1 MRFIVSI
8 LLLIISIH
16 TISAEEITTDN
27 LLTNGNF
34 ETGNANGWTTSGD
47 TQVVSDCCELN
58 NVTSNYDLEFGD
70 SGSIT
75 QDVNLTTNTI
85 TQDMLDNGITLTQ
98 VTEVQ
103 NGEGGSYPAWSNNG
117 AADTFTINLNIK
129 NSSGTVI
136 ATMTTVR
143 TDVTGIN
150 GANFTDTLIY
160 TGNGSNIGNTTI
172 SAVDANAPA
181 TLGGPNVDNIS
192 LRMTYN
198 NVVLEVETQE
208 ALQEFEE
215 TVLFEEEESFFTEEF
230 VELFTEEI
238 QTIAAS
244 PLPAEEKAVEITAA
258 IIEFEEKTETKVT
271 KAEIQTTALL
281 PPPTMMAEEEEEKPA
296 EIAMAIIEET
306 TKETSSLPNPGG
318 SSGSS
323 ETEELIEETENV
335 QEEEKTESK
344 SEVKTEEK
352 QKPKEQEKPKKVK
365 TKETKSKNTKVA
377 KLEAAMDKV
386 DKVVKDTAKNLEV
399 KNIIKLDAMKSDMVL
414 AEYMN
419 QEFYKS
425 KDIYL
430 NQVIMFDNRDI
441 YNNVN
446 LVQYTNNDPI
456 NIKESILQDINIQ
469 KQKLLM
475 EIEELRN
482 G

>member
-1 MRFIVSI
+1 MRFIASI
-8 LLLIISIH
+8 LLLMIL
-16 TISAEEITTDN
+16 TLTTSAEEITTDN

-34 ETGNANGWTTSGD
+34 ETGNANVCTTSGN

-103 NGEGGSYPAWSNNG
+103 NGEDGSYPAWSNNG

-244 PLPAEEKAVEITAA
+244 PLPTEEKAVEITAA

-296 EIAMAIIEET
+296 EIAMAIMEETQEEETPPEPKEEIIEET
-306 TKETSSLPNPGG
+306 N
-318 SSGSS
+318 
-323 ETEELIEETENV
+323 NV

-386 DKVVKDTAKNLEV
+386 DAVVKDTAKNLEV
-399 KNIIKLDAMKSDMVL
+399 KNIIKLDAMQSDMVL

-441 YNNVN
+441 YNNVS
-446 LVQYTNNDPI
+446 LVQYTSNDPI

-475 EIEELRN
+475 EIEVLRN

>member
-1 MRFIVSI
+1 
-8 LLLIISIH
+8 
-16 TISAEEITTDN
+16 
-27 LLTNGNF
+27 
-34 ETGNANGWTTSGD
+34 
-47 TQVVSDCCELN
+47 
-58 NVTSNYDLEFGD
+58 
-70 SGSIT
+70 
-75 QDVNLTTNTI
+75 
-85 TQDMLDNGITLTQ
+85 MLDNGITLTQ

-103 NGEGGSYPAWSNNG
+103 NGECNVSGCWGGQG

-215 TVLFEEEESFFTEEF
+215 TVLFEEEETFFTEEF

-244 PLPAEEKAVEITAA
+244 PLPTEEKAVEITAA

-296 EIAMAIIEET
+296 EIAMAIMEETQEEETPPEPKEEIIEET
-306 TKETSSLPNPGG
+306 N
-318 SSGSS
+318 
-323 ETEELIEETENV
+323 NV

-399 KNIIKLDAMKSDMVL
+399 KNIIKLDAMQSDMVL

-430 NQVIMFDNRDI
+430 NQVIMSDNRDI
-441 YNNVN
+441 YNNVS
-446 LVQYTNNDPI
+446 LVQYTSNDPI

-475 EIEELRN
+475 EIEVLRN

>member
-58 NVTSNYDLEFGD
+58 NVYSNYDLEFGD

-215 TVLFEEEESFFTEEF
+215 TVLFEEEETFFTEEF

-244 PLPAEEKAVEITAA
+244 PLPTEEKAVEITAA

-281 PPPTMMAEEEEEKPA
+281 PPPTMMEEKEEEKPA
-296 EIAMAIIEET
+296 EIAMAIMEETQEEETPPEPKEEIIEET
-306 TKETSSLPNPGG
+306 N
-318 SSGSS
+318 
-323 ETEELIEETENV
+323 NV

-399 KNIIKLDAMKSDMVL
+399 KNIIKLDAMQSDMVL

-441 YNNVN
+441 YNNVS
-446 LVQYTNNDPI
+446 LVQYTSNDPI

-475 EIEELRN
+475 EIEVLRN

>member
-1 MRFIVSI
+1 MKFFII
-8 LLLIISIH
+8 LAALLWLLLSWFA
-16 TISAEEITTDN
+16 SSVGLKAEEITTNN

-85 TQDMLDNGITLTQ
+85 TQNMLDNGITLTQ

-103 NGEGGSYPAWSNNG
+103 NGECNVSGCWGGQG

-150 GANFTDTLIY
+150 GANFPDTLIY

-172 SAVDANAPA
+172 SAIDANAPA

-271 KAEIQTTALL
+271 KAEIQTAALL

-296 EIAMAIIEET
+296 EIAMAIMEETQEEEAPEPKEEIIEET
-306 TKETSSLPNPGG
+306 N
-318 SSGSS
+318 
-323 ETEELIEETENV
+323 NV

-352 QKPKEQEKPKKVK
+352 QKPKEQEKSKKVK

>member
-1 MRFIVSI
+1 MRFIASI
-8 LLLIISIH
+8 LLLMIL
-16 TISAEEITTDN
+16 TLTTSAEEITTDN

-47 TQVVSDCCELN
+47 VQVVSDCCELN

-98 VTEVQ
+98 ITEVQ
-103 NGEGGSYPAWSNNG
+103 NGECNVSGCWGGQG

-215 TVLFEEEESFFTEEF
+215 TVLFEEEETFFTEEF

-244 PLPAEEKAVEITAA
+244 PLPTEEKAVEITAA

-306 TKETSSLPNPGG
+306 TKEE
-318 SSGSS
+318 
-323 ETEELIEETENV
+323 ETPPEPKEEIIEETNNV

-399 KNIIKLDAMKSDMVL
+399 KNIIKLDAMQSDMVL

-430 NQVIMFDNRDI
+430 NQVIMSDNRDI
-441 YNNVN
+441 YNNVS
-446 LVQYTNNDPI
+446 LVQYTSNDPI

-475 EIEELRN
+475 EIEVLRN

>member
-1 MRFIVSI
+1 MRFIASI
-8 LLLIISIH
+8 LLLIIL
-16 TISAEEITTDN
+16 TLTTSAEEITTDN

-47 TQVVSDCCELN
+47 VQVVSDCCELN

-98 VTEVQ
+98 ITEVQ
-103 NGEGGSYPAWSNNG
+103 NGECNVSGCWGGSGN
-117 AADTFTINLNIK
+117 ADTFTINLNIK

-296 EIAMAIIEET
+296 EIAMAIMEETQKEETPPEPKEEIIEET
-306 TKETSSLPNPGG
+306 N
-318 SSGSS
+318 
-323 ETEELIEETENV
+323 NV

-386 DKVVKDTAKNLEV
+386 DAVVKDTAKNLEV
-399 KNIIKLDAMKSDMVL
+399 KNIIKLDAMQSDMVL

-446 LVQYTNNDPI
+446 LVQYTSNDPI

>member
-8 LLLIISIH
+8 LLLMIL
-16 TISAEEITTDN
+16 TLTTSAEEITTDN

-103 NGEGGSYPAWSNNG
+103 NGECNVSGCWGGQG

-181 TLGGPNVDNIS
+181 TLGGPNLDNIS
-192 LRMTYN
+192 LKMTYN

-271 KAEIQTTALL
+271 KAEIQTTPLL
-281 PPPTMMAEEEEEKPA
+281 PTPTMMEEKEEEKPT

-306 TKETSSLPNPGG
+306 TKE
-318 SSGSS
+318 
-323 ETEELIEETENV
+323 EEAPEPEEEVIEETENA
-335 QEEEKTESK
+335 QEEEKTENK

-352 QKPKEQEKPKKVK
+352 QEPKKQEKSKKVES
-365 TKETKSKNTKVA
+365 KETKSKNTKIA
-377 KLEAAMDKV
+377 NLEANMDKV
-386 DKVVKDTAKNLEV
+386 DEVVKDAAKNLEV
-399 KNIIKLDAMKSDMVL
+399 KNIIKLDAMQGDMVL

-430 NQVIMFDNRDI
+430 NQVIMFDNRNI
-441 YNNVN
+441 YNDVSLATYINK
-446 LVQYTNNDPI
+446 DPI
-456 NIKESILQDINIQ
+456 NIKENILHNINIK
-469 KQKLLM
+469 KQRLLM
-475 EIEELRN
+475 EIEVLKN

>member
-85 TQDMLDNGITLTQ
+85 TQNMLDNGITLTQ

-103 NGEGGSYPAWSNNG
+103 NGECNVSGCWGGQG

-129 NSSGTVI
+129 NSSGIVI

-271 KAEIQTTALL
+271 KAEIQTAALL
-281 PPPTMMAEEEEEKPA
+281 PPPTMMVEEEEEKPA
-296 EIAMAIIEET
+296 EIAMAIMEETQEEEAPEPKEEIIEET
-306 TKETSSLPNPGG
+306 N
-318 SSGSS
+318 
-323 ETEELIEETENV
+323 NV

>member
-34 ETGNANGWTTSGD
+34 ETGNANGWTTSGN

-103 NGEGGSYPAWSNNG
+103 NGECNVSGCWGGQG

-181 TLGGPNVDNIS
+181 NLGGPNLDNIS

-271 KAEIQTTALL
+271 KAEIQTTPLL
-281 PPPTMMAEEEEEKPA
+281 PTPTMMEEKEEEKPT

-306 TKETSSLPNPGG
+306 TKE
-318 SSGSS
+318 
-323 ETEELIEETENV
+323 EEAPEPEEEVIEETENA
-335 QEEEKTESK
+335 QEEEKTENK

-352 QKPKEQEKPKKVK
+352 QEPKKQEKSKKVES
-365 TKETKSKNTKVA
+365 KETKSKNTKIA
-377 KLEAAMDKV
+377 NLEANMDKV
-386 DKVVKDTAKNLEV
+386 DEVVKDAAKNLEV
-399 KNIIKLDAMKSDMVL
+399 KNIIKLDAMQGDMVL

-430 NQVIMFDNRDI
+430 NQVIMFDNRNI
-441 YNNVN
+441 YNDVSLATYINK
-446 LVQYTNNDPI
+446 DPI
-456 NIKESILQDINIQ
+456 NIKENILHNINIK
-469 KQKLLM
+469 KQRLLM
-475 EIEELRN
+475 EIEVLKN

>member
-244 PLPAEEKAVEITAA
+244 PLPTEEKAVEITAA

-296 EIAMAIIEET
+296 EIAMAIMEETQEEETPPEPKEEIIEET
-306 TKETSSLPNPGG
+306 N
-318 SSGSS
+318 
-323 ETEELIEETENV
+323 NV

-377 KLEAAMDKV
+377 KLEATMDKV
-386 DKVVKDTAKNLEV
+386 DEVVKDTAKNLEV
-399 KNIIKLDAMKSDMVL
+399 KNIIKLDAMQSDMVL

-441 YNNVN
+441 YNNVS
-446 LVQYTNNDPI
+446 LVQYTSNDPI

-475 EIEELRN
+475 EIEVLRN

>member
-1 MRFIVSI
+1 MRFIASI
-8 LLLIISIH
+8 LLLIIL
-16 TISAEEITTDN
+16 TLTTSAEEITTDN

-244 PLPAEEKAVEITAA
+244 PLPTEEKAVEITAA

-296 EIAMAIIEET
+296 EIAMAIMEETQEEETPPEPKEEIIEET
-306 TKETSSLPNPGG
+306 N
-318 SSGSS
+318 
-323 ETEELIEETENV
+323 NV

-365 TKETKSKNTKVA
+365 TKETKSKNTKIA

-386 DKVVKDTAKNLEV
+386 DAVVKDTAKNLEV
-399 KNIIKLDAMKSDMVL
+399 KNIIKLDAMQSDMVL

-441 YNNVN
+441 YNNVS
-446 LVQYTNNDPI
+446 LVQYTSNDPI

-475 EIEELRN
+475 EIEVLRN

>member
-244 PLPAEEKAVEITAA
+244 PLPTEEKAVEITAA

-296 EIAMAIIEET
+296 EIAMAIMEET
-306 TKETSSLPNPGG
+306 QEEETPEPKKEV
-318 SSGSS
+318 
-323 ETEELIEETENV
+323 IEETENV

-399 KNIIKLDAMKSDMVL
+399 KNIIKLDAMQSDMVL

-430 NQVIMFDNRDI
+430 NQVIISDNRDI
-441 YNNVN
+441 YNNVS
-446 LVQYTNNDPI
+446 LATYISNDPI
-456 NIKESILQDINIQ
+456 NIKENILHNINIQ

-475 EIEELRN
+475 EIEVLRN

>member
-1 MRFIVSI
+1 MRFIASI
-8 LLLIISIH
+8 LLLIIL
-16 TISAEEITTDN
+16 TLTTSAEEITTDN

-34 ETGNANGWTTSGD
+34 ETGNANGWTTSGN

-103 NGEGGSYPAWSNNG
+103 NGECNVSGCWGGQG

-172 SAVDANAPA
+172 SAIDANAPA

-215 TVLFEEEESFFTEEF
+215 TVLFEEEETFFTEEF

-244 PLPAEEKAVEITAA
+244 PLPTEEKAVEITAA

-281 PPPTMMAEEEEEKPA
+281 PPPTMMEEKEEEKPA
-296 EIAMAIIEET
+296 EIAMAIMEET
-306 TKETSSLPNPGG
+306 QEEEAPEPKE
-318 SSGSS
+318 
-323 ETEELIEETENV
+323 EIIEETENV

-399 KNIIKLDAMKSDMVL
+399 KNIIKLDAMQSDMVL

-446 LVQYTNNDPI
+446 LVQYTSNDPI

-475 EIEELRN
+475 EIEVLRN